1 MYTVSLLIFYY
12 FFYSSLGWFVESV
25 YCSLAAK
32 KWINRGFLT
41 GPLCPIYGAGAIV
54 FIVCLTKLKETPFPI
69 HIFGAEFS
77 ITPFLV
83 FLAGF
88 ILADLVE
95 FITSL
100 IMEKLF
106 HARWWD
112 YSEKPFNIQGRI
124 CLQHTIYWGI
134 ASIVFLYIIQPF
146 FGKYADKLFPPEAPK
161 ALYIVIIVL
170 LTIFVL
176 DIINAVHNAMDV
188 KKVMDKI
195 HKLSDSISKVA
206 NDIKGNVE
214 VRFDEF
220 QASATKRA
228 ERFAAWRNDVSKQM
242 SEIRETFGSSIRE
255 KSVDKEKVNRLLN
268 GYPNFSRTTKKQL
281 KTLEE
286 LLNEIKKRIKDDD
299 DEMY

>member
-12 FFYSSLGWFVESV
+12 FFYSALGWFVESV

-54 FIVCLTKLKETPFPI
+54 FIVCLTKLKETPVFV

-77 ITPFLV
+77 ITPLLV
-83 FLAGF
+83 FFAGL

-124 CLQHTIYWGI
+124 CLQHTIYWGV
-134 ASIVFLYIIQPF
+134 ASIVFLYVIQPF

-161 ALYIVIIVL
+161 VLYIVICVFL
-170 LTIFVL
+170 AIFVL

-206 NDIKGNVE
+206 TDIRGNVE

-242 SEIRETFGSSIRE
+242 SEIRETFGSSIRG

-281 KTLEE
+281 KSLEE